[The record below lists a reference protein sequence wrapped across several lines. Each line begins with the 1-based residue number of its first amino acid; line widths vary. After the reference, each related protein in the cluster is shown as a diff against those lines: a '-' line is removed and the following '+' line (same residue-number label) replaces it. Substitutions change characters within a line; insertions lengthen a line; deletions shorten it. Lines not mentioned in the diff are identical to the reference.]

1 MRVRPE
7 CRSFGQSVPLYDKL
21 PLGCARKTF
30 IRGMHSLSGHR
41 ISGCAASSFGR
52 NFGACAVVGAI
63 PQEQIP
69 KFAPCNCL
77 QGKDISLASDGSGY
91 RIDHPPDRARM
102 CRVGANR
109 IGDHHEPRRRSR
121 GEVSAQVGPWSVL
134 RGPDRSRAGP
144 PASTSARNGGAR
156 QDIDRQRDRRRRR
169 VTLAALKR
177 TSSRI
182 ENADSLPIHGGA

>member
-63 PQEQIP
+63 PQERIP

-121 GEVSAQVGPWSVL
+121 GEVSARSWD
-134 RGPDRSRAGP
+134 RGVSC
-144 PASTSARNGGAR
+144 GAR
-156 QDIDRQRDRRRRR
+156 TGAVPGRRRQRAHAM
-169 VTLAALKR
+169 AAPG
-177 TSSRI
+177 RI
-182 ENADSLPIHGGA
+182 LIDNAIGGDAE